1 MCDGCRSKC
10 QCLLLLSDLPLGAL
24 PETGQTEAVEQKNG
38 EKAVSLK
45 LDVVCYFVQRG
56 IVWCNPQIKTTF

>member
-45 LDVVCYFVQRG
+45 LDVVCLLCATWYCMVQS
-56 IVWCNPQIKTTF
+56 PD

>member
-1 MCDGCRSKC
+1 MCDGCWSKC
-10 QCLLLLSDLPLGAL
+10 QCILLLSDLPLGAL

-45 LDVVCYFVQRG
+45 LDVVCLLCAGAV
-56 IVWCNPQIKTTF
+56 